1 MVRVR
6 TNRTDGEVAVTNVD
20 FVREVYQASY
30 RRLVGQLVGPCGDVA
45 TAEEVVQEAFVRAI
59 AQGGAFHRT
68 DNPEAWLRRVAVNLA
83 RSRRRRWIKYAGLVP
98 RLAEPATVPDL
109 SPDHVTLM
117 AALQRLPRVQRE
129 AIAMH
134 YLADLP
140 VHEIASALGVPP
152 GTVKARLSR
161 GRTALAQLLDD
172 PSEVPHV

>member
-1 MVRVR
+1 MAK
-6 TNRTDGEVAVTNVD
+6 ED
-20 FVREVYQASY
+20 FVREVYQVSY
-30 RRLVGQLVGPCGDVA
+30 RRLVVQLVGLCGDVS

-59 AQGGAFHRT
+59 ARGAAFRHT
-68 DNPEAWLRRVAVNLA
+68 DNPEAWLRQVAVNLA
-83 RSRRRRWIKYAGLVP
+83 RSRWRRMKKFAGLVP
-98 RLAEPATVPDL
+98 RLAESTTAPDL

-117 AALQRLPRVQRE
+117 AALERLPQVQRE

-134 YLADLP
+134 HLADLP